1 MSQAPVQPGPPLL
14 LLVADLERA
23 LAFYQGVLGFQERH
37 RGTLADGRLYV
48 NHLQNL
54 GVTTY
59 PPGAPPGRTFD
70 HLAFRCPDG
79 IEAILQRLQAAGVA
93 HDPPGRTPYG
103 LSVYFR
109 DPDGNRI
116 ECHDNTGV

>member
-1 MSQAPVQPGPPLL
+1 MSDVQAVSHLL
-14 LLVADLERA
+14 LQVQDLERA
-23 LAFYQGVLGFQERH
+23 LAFYQGVLGFIERH

-48 NHLQNL
+48 NHVQNL
-54 GVTTY
+54 GLTTY
-59 PPGAPPGRTFD
+59 PPGAEAGRSFD

-79 IEAILQRLQAAGVA
+79 IAAVVARLEAAGVA

-116 ECHDNTGV
+116 ECHDSTGI